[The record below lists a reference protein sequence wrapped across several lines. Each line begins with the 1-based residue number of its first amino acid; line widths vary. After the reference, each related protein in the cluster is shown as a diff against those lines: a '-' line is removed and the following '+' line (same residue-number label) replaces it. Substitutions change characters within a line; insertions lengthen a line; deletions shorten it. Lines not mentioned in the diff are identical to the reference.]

1 MLPAVELQSLLVNA
15 LLEFLNSSLVI
26 SGSLCQLLESL
37 VFLLALLLVLEDGL
51 LVNGQRGQDLSL
63 TLNEL
68 LLFLV

>member
-26 SGSLCQLLESL
+26 SGSLSQLLESL

-51 LVNGQRGQDLSL
+51 LVDGQRG
-63 TLNEL
+63 
-68 LLFLV
+68 

>member
-51 LVNGQRGQDLSL
+51 LVDGQRG
-63 TLNEL
+63 
-68 LLFLV
+68 